1 MFTGLVEGMG
11 EVLQATAEGPGL
23 LLRVRTPFSPPVAE
37 LGASIAING
46 VCLTA
51 IQIEA
56 GEVGPILARYVR
68 NALANMAIGATGI
81 VRHAPGQAAGAGA
94 HLKHRVLGSQF
105 P

>member
-56 GEVGPILARYVR
+56 GEVAFQVGPETLARTKWGR
-68 NALANMAIGATGI
+68 LE
-81 VRHAPGQAAGAGA
+81 AGAMSMA
-94 HLKHRVLGSQF
+94 PPASPHVRLKKNGT
-105 P
+105 